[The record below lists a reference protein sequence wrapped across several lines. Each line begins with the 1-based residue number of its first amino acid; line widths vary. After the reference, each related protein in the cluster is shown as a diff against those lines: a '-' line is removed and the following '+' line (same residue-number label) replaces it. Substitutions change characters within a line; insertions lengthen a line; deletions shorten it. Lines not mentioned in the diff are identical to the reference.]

1 MTDEQINEH
10 IDQCMQLVKD
20 YDTITDTHI
29 DQCMQL
35 VKDYDTITDTHI
47 DRCMQLVKDYD
58 TITDTHIDQC
68 MEVVTDSTDI
78 AQEYARQHVQVDM
91 GFNVFEIISKNYHQE
106 KYHDH
111 ILEYLFNYTYQG
123 EKKLLRNFLDYLCK
137 EYPAKV
143 QGLSPYDFLNTK
155 AYQEKDRIDVSIRDY
170 SSKKAV
176 IIENKIYNAADQ
188 PKQLPRY
195 YKDLTEQGY
204 EVVAVVYMPQNTSK
218 KPNGDGWEQEDNN
231 NINPLLCHL
240 PIYNEQG
247 KPSLYGWLLGCLHE
261 VDDINAVATLKQYSK
276 LIQKLGATIMDSR
289 ITNKFFQ
296 EIEKKKDGLETVLSI
311 RDMANGLGPYLAQ
324 RMIDWLHTNNV
335 KSSRIW
341 VYTDTCQVCEIQ
353 EEMGGRR
360 IAIDTFIQER
370 QNEVTLFSS
379 SEEELQ
385 KNKGLLEGIGM
396 LHEFRGD
403 WRYMKQFS
411 NPNIITNQEETYKF
425 IKLLAEKISAYLQEN
440 PEAKL

>member
-10 IDQCMQLVKD
+10 KYIDQCMQLVKD

-47 DRCMQLVKDYD
+47 D
-58 TITDTHIDQC
+58 QC
-68 MEVVTDSTDI
+68 MKVVTDSTDI

-111 ILEYLFNYTYQG
+111 ILEYLFNYTDQG
-123 EKKLLRNFLDYLCK
+123 EKKLLRNFLDYLRK
-137 EYPAKV
+137 EYPAKM
-143 QGLSPYDFLNTK
+143 QGLSSYDFLNAK
-155 AYQEKDRIDVSIRDY
+155 AYQEKDRIDVSIRDD

-188 PKQLPRY
+188 YKQLPRY
-195 YKDLTEQGY
+195 YKALTEQGY
-204 EVVAVVYMPQNTSK
+204 EVVAVVYMPQDTSK
-218 KPNGDGWEQEDNN
+218 EPNRDAWEPEDNN
-231 NINPLLCHL
+231 NIYPLLCHL

-247 KPSLYGWLLGCLHE
+247 KPSLYRWLCGCLHE

-276 LIQKLGATIMDSR
+276 LIQKLGATIMDSSIR
-289 ITNKFFQ
+289 NKFFQ

-311 RDMANGLGPYLAQ
+311 RDMVNNGLRPYLAQ

-385 KNKGLLEGIGM
+385 KNKELLEGIGM